1 MAHKDPVG
9 LISID
14 LSVRNETLCILLRD
28 DGRGLNLIRLQ
39 QKASDMGIFTA
50 ADVITPA
57 QIANSILSP
66 V

>member
-39 QKASDMGIFTA
+39 QKASDMGILRLLT
-50 ADVITPA
+50 
-57 QIANSILSP
+57 
-66 V
+66 